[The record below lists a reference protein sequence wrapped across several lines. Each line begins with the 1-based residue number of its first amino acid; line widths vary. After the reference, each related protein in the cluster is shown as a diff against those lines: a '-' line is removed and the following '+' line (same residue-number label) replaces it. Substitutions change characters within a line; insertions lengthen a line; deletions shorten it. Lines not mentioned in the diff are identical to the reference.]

1 LTTQG
6 RADARTLTAAG
17 VTLLFWASAFSAIRA
32 GLTAYEPGHL
42 ALLRFLIA
50 SAVLGVYA
58 LVTRMRLPE
67 VRDLPVMLL
76 MGLVG
81 IALYHVPLNYG
92 EVTVT
97 AGAASLLIASAPT
110 FTALLASLLLGERMK
125 AWGWVGIGVS
135 FAGVAL
141 IAFGEGDPSTGSG
154 QQGGVQFEPRALL
167 ILLAAVCTSLYFILQ
182 KRYLEKYN
190 ALQLTAYSIWAGTLL
205 MLVFLPGLVRALPT
219 APLNATLAVVYLGIF
234 PAALAYVAWTYVLS
248 RMPASVAG
256 SFLYLSPVL
265 ATLIAWIWLGELP
278 TGLSLGGG
286 AVALAGVVLVNTR
299 GR

>member
-81 IALYHVPLNYG
+81 ITLYHVPLNYG

>member
-1 LTTQG
+1 MTTQG

>member
-1 LTTQG
+1 MNKRIDT
-6 RADARTLTAAG
+6 RTLVAAG
-17 VTLLFWASAFSAIRA
+17 VTLLFWASAFAAIRV
-32 GLTAYEPGHL
+32 GLAAYEPGHL

-58 LVTRMRLPE
+58 ILTRMRLPE
-67 VRDLPVMLL
+67 ARDLPAMLL

-81 IALYHVPLNYG
+81 VTLYHVPLSYG

-110 FTALLASLLLGERMK
+110 FTALLATIFLGERLK
-125 AWGWVGIGVS
+125 AWGWVGIAIS

-141 IAFGEGDPSTGSG
+141 IAFGEGE
-154 QQGGVQFEPRALL
+154 GVRFEPRALL

-182 KRYLEKYN
+182 KRYLKKYN
-190 ALQLTAYSIWAGTLL
+190 ALQLSAYSIWAGTLP
-205 MLVFLPGLVRALPT
+205 MLVFLPGLIQALPT
-219 APLNATLAVVYLGIF
+219 APLNATLAVVYLGVF

-248 RMPASVAG
+248 RLPASIAG
-256 SFLYLSPVL
+256 SFLYLSPIL
-265 ATLIAWIWLGELP
+265 ATLIAWVWLREMP
-278 TGLSLGGG
+278 TGISLAGG
-286 AVALAGVVLVNTR
+286 ATSLAGVILVNTR

>member
-1 LTTQG
+1 MDK
-6 RADARTLTAAG
+6 RVDARTLSAAG
-17 VTLLFWASAFSAIRA
+17 VTLLFWASAFAAIRA
-32 GLTAYEPGHL
+32 GLAAYEPGQL

-58 LVTRMRLPE
+58 LLTRMRLPE
-67 VRDLPVMLL
+67 ARDLPAMVL

-81 IALYHVPLNYG
+81 ITLYHVPLNYG

-97 AGAASLLIASAPT
+97 AGAASLLISSAPT
-110 FTALLASLLLGERMK
+110 FTALLASLFLGERLK
-125 AWGWVGIGVS
+125 VWGWAGIGVS
-135 FAGVAL
+135 FVGAAL
-141 IAFGEGDPSTGSG
+141 IAFGEGGASTGSG
-154 QQGGVQFEPRALL
+154 WQGVRFEPRALL
-167 ILLAAVCTSLYFILQ
+167 ILMAAVCTSLYFILQ
-182 KRYLEKYN
+182 KCYLKKYN
-190 ALQLTAYSIWAGTLL
+190 ALQLSAYSIWAGTLL
-205 MLVFLPGLVRALPT
+205 MLAFLPGLVRAIPT
-219 APLNATLAVVYLGIF
+219 APLDATLAVVYLGVF

-265 ATLIAWIWLGELP
+265 ATLIAWAWLGELP
-278 TGLSLGGG
+278 TLLSLGGG

>member
-1 LTTQG
+1 MDKRIDT
-6 RADARTLTAAG
+6 RTLGAAG
-17 VTLLFWASAFSAIRA
+17 VTLLFWASAFAAIRV

-58 LVTRMRLPE
+58 VVTRMRLPE
-67 VRDLPVMLL
+67 VRDLPAVLL

-81 IALYHVPLNYG
+81 ITLYHVPLNYG

-97 AGAASLLIASAPT
+97 AGAASLLISSAPT
-110 FTALLASLLLGERMK
+110 FTALLASLFLGERLK
-125 AWGWVGIGVS
+125 VWGGAGIGVS
-135 FAGVAL
+135 FVGAAL
-141 IAFGEGDPSTGSG
+141 IAFGEGE
-154 QQGGVQFEPRALL
+154 GVRFEPRALL

-182 KRYLEKYN
+182 KRYLKKYN
-190 ALQLTAYSIWAGTLL
+190 ALQLSAYSIWAGTLL
-205 MLVFLPGLVRALPT
+205 MLFFLPGLIRELPT
-219 APLNATLAVVYLGIF
+219 APLNATLAVAYLGVF

-256 SFLYLSPVL
+256 SFLYLSPIL
-265 ATLIAWIWLGELP
+265 ATLIAWAWLGELP
-278 TGLSLGGG
+278 TALSLGGG